1 MKMNLSMSLNFL
13 FEFIFISFLLT
24 NFSCFGQTTYY
35 INSIN
40 GNDSFSGLSSSTP
53 LKTIDKVNTISL
65 SPGDS
70 VRFRSGQTFMGMFQ
84 PIGNGNINNPII
96 IDSYGGVGRAIIN
109 GKNHYSCIYLDNKKG
124 FEISNLELINDS
136 GNFPDSNAI
145 NKRRGI
151 YASAYY
157 GVKEHLVF
165 RNLYIHK
172 IYPNNFSSS
181 SEQILYQGTGILL
194 TGFSSNA
201 SNFDGV
207 LIENCEI
214 TDVGNLGISI
224 NRWVDSAGLTPA
236 SNTHHKN
243 VILRNNYIHHTGG
256 SGAVYF
262 NVKDFLIENN
272 MFTWTGYHDSTVEPR
287 QHGTGS
293 CWWGVRCENGI
304 LQKNEFSHVRGAAD
318 SHGAHIDIACDSVII
333 QYNLSYDNEGGF
345 AEYMGA
351 ASNCI
356 YRYNLS
362 INDGWRVKNSPCSN
376 GVKDTSGNILNN
388 RQYGTSIWFS
398 DFTGFNGQN
407 KIGASYNMVYNNTFY
422 IPAGYSPRIKFED
435 STHHNSIINN
445 AFYIESG
452 SNLIYDTS
460 SSIYANEFDH
470 NLWYGS
476 VDNLIPFGI
485 NSINSL
491 DPQFDNSGGNNEY
504 DYRIDSLSPLFNSG
518 KIITSN
524 GGFDYFGNIVPDF
537 QTPDIGFH
545 EFPNDLTN
553 TISEIRPNINL
564 VFPNPVDQFL
574 LINKRIYGEDFKLV
588 NSSGK
593 VVLKGKLKSILNT
606 SSFKEGIYFLH
617 ILNSK
622 KNYKIIVNHIK

>member
-1 MKMNLSMSLNFL
+1 M
-13 FEFIFISFLLT
+13 
-24 NFSCFGQTTYY
+24 
-35 INSIN
+35 
-40 GNDSFSGLSSSTP
+40 
-53 LKTIDKVNTISL
+53 
-65 SPGDS
+65 
-70 VRFRSGQTFMGMFQ
+70 
-84 PIGNGNINNPII
+84 
-96 IDSYGGVGRAIIN
+96 
-109 GKNHYSCIYLDNKKG
+109 
-124 FEISNLELINDS
+124 ELINDS
-136 GNFPDSNAI
+136 GNFPDANAI

-272 MFTWTGYHDSTVEPR
+272 IFTWTGYHDSTVEPR

-293 CWWGVRCENGI
+293 CWWGVRCECGI

-388 RQYGTSIWFS
+388 RQHGTSIWFS
-398 DFTGFNGQN
+398 DFTGFNGQD

-435 STHHNSIINN
+435 STHHNSIFNN
-445 AFYIESG
+445 AFYIESA

-491 DPQFDNSGGNNEY
+491 DPQFDNPGGNNEY
-504 DYRIDSLSPLFNSG
+504 DYSIDSLSPLFNSG

-537 QTPDIGFH
+537 QTPDIGFY

-553 TISEIRPNINL
+553 TISEISPNINL
-564 VFPNPVDQFL
+564 AFPNPVDQFL

-593 VVLKGKLKSILNT
+593 VVLKGELKSILNT